1 MNERRKGGK
10 KYERKER
17 RKERRKEGKKK
28 GKKEVRKLVLLS
40 ESLPAISIYDN
51 IQLNMWDRVV
61 LIFNNIHYCV
71 MIIRIRKQGIKPR
84 K

>member
-1 MNERRKGGK
+1 MKEGREERSTKG
-10 KYERKER
+10 RKEG
-17 RKERRKEGKKK
+17 RKEGKKK

-51 IQLNMWDRVV
+51 IQLNMWDGVV
-61 LIFNNIHYCV
+61 LIFNKIHYCV
-71 MIIRIRKQGIKPR
+71 MILRIRKQGIKPR